1 VAIVKASYTKSQAGI
16 KASVRYIQNRPGHEG
31 ERLTRTL
38 FGIDGPLTRDQV
50 YQMIDDA
57 PKGTN
62 FFRLIL
68 SPDPRGEDSEKDLH
82 LRELTERVMVALA
95 EELQQQIQYV
105 GAIHDDH
112 TAHRHVHVIALIQ
125 GKLTREHFRLMRK
138 VATEVALLQ
147 RRERDLIRGVVREEP
162 ASKQRIFPRGPDPA
176 IPAGG
181 GPMRHVPRCPAC
193 GQENCLLHDLELELE
208 Q

>member
-1 VAIVKASYTKSQAGI
+1 VAIVKASYTKSRAGI
-16 KASVRYIQNRPGHEG
+16 KASVRYIQNRPGYEG

-50 YQMIDDA
+50 YQMIDEA

-68 SPDPRGEDSEKDLH
+68 SPDPLAEDGQKDLH

-112 TAHRHVHVIALIQ
+112 AAHRHVHVIALIQ

-138 VATEVALLQ
+138 VATEAALLQ
-147 RRERDLIRGVVREEP
+147 RRERDLIRGIVREEP
-162 ASKQRIFPRGPDPA
+162 AAKHRIFPRGPDPA

-181 GPMRHVPRCPAC
+181 GAMRYVPRCVVC

-208 Q
+208 R

>member
-1 VAIVKASYTKSQAGI
+1 VAIVKASYTKSRAGI
-16 KASVRYIQNRPGHEG
+16 KASVRYIQNRPGYEG
-31 ERLTRTL
+31 QRLTRTL

-50 YQMIDDA
+50 YQMIDEA

-68 SPDPRGEDSEKDLH
+68 SPDPLAEDGQKDLH

-112 TAHRHVHVIALIQ
+112 AAHRHVHVIALIQ

-138 VATEVALLQ
+138 VATEAALLQ
-147 RRERDLIRGVVREEP
+147 RRERDLIQGIIREKP
-162 ASKQRIFPRGPDPA
+162 QSAVIFPNKPA
-176 IPAGG
+176 PPAQGG
-181 GPMRHVPRCPAC
+181 GSPTRNINRCVVC

-208 Q
+208 R